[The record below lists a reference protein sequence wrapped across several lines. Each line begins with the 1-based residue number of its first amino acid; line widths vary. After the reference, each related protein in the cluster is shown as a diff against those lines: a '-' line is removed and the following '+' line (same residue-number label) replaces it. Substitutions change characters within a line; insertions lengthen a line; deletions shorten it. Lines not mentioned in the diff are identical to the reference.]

1 MEHLLKYKT
10 RNDSN
15 PKGKPRVYFACH
27 PDDYETTFERI
38 SNQILMKQNCV
49 IYYSESNQGLK
60 EDELKD
66 AILQMQLVVIPI
78 TAKFLFEDNQAYE
91 FIFKT
96 AKSNNIPILPIMQE
110 KNIETIFNEK
120 CGDIQ
125 YLDEF
130 TLDPTAISYDKKL
143 ENFLNSVLIS
153 DELAEKIRNAFDAY
167 IFLSY
172 RKKDRKYAQ
181 ELMKLIHKNDFCRDI
196 AIWYDEF
203 LVPGESFNDAI
214 ADALKKSKLFALVV
228 TPNLINEENYVMTT
242 EYPMARER
250 KMHILPAE
258 SVETD
263 KEELKAKFAD
273 IPDCTDAHNEK
284 MLSDS
289 MLQAIKALAIKSN
302 DSSPEHNFFIGLAY
316 LSGID
321 VEVDFQRAVSLIKS
335 SAEAGLIEAKEKLV
349 AMYENG
355 LGVKRDYFEV
365 IKWQVEVCE
374 YYYEMYYSEPSQEN
388 LENVINAN
396 YRTAFA
402 FINVQMY
409 DEAKDAFKTV
419 LDQSEELKEYDASA
433 AEQHRINA
441 LNGLH
446 KNSIRNG
453 EYAEATKY
461 IAEVLDVLEENTEID
476 TMQKAIYYSNAGL
489 SSYFEQNID
498 QANKYYNIS
507 LSLFQKVDDKS
518 TDYLVAISRLYMNMG
533 TTMYAI
539 KDYDTAIRNYEE
551 SMKYS
556 EEANELSANKYIEDI
571 FECYC
576 SITRIYIQQ
585 EEVET
590 GDKVLHKLFNIIYK
604 KHKDEKQ
611 VTWIPFKAKLQN
623 LIGMLHWKKENYPLA
638 EKHYN
643 KAATYYEKYDFME
656 NNPYLIEIAMVY
668 NNLGV
673 LYSSN
678 DDYDK
683 AVESYKKA
691 SSKFLSKNNTEI
703 KNREYYALMELN
715 IATCLFKN
723 KKYEE
728 AEKYVFSAY
737 ELYKTMYKEGNSQF
751 ACELKLTA
759 KQALEICLKQKK
771 IIKGLKTYYKALLMI
786 K

>member
-302 DSSPEHNFFIGLAY
+302 DSSPEHNFFIGL
-316 LSGID
+316 L
-321 VEVDFQRAVSLIKS
+321 
-335 SAEAGLIEAKEKLV
+335 
-349 AMYENG
+349 
-355 LGVKRDYFEV
+355 
-365 IKWQVEVCE
+365 
-374 YYYEMYYSEPSQEN
+374 
-388 LENVINAN
+388 
-396 YRTAFA
+396 
-402 FINVQMY
+402 
-409 DEAKDAFKTV
+409 
-419 LDQSEELKEYDASA
+419 
-433 AEQHRINA
+433 
-441 LNGLH
+441 
-446 KNSIRNG
+446 
-453 EYAEATKY
+453 
-461 IAEVLDVLEENTEID
+461 
-476 TMQKAIYYSNAGL
+476 
-489 SSYFEQNID
+489 
-498 QANKYYNIS
+498 
-507 LSLFQKVDDKS
+507 
-518 TDYLVAISRLYMNMG
+518 
-533 TTMYAI
+533 
-539 KDYDTAIRNYEE
+539 
-551 SMKYS
+551 
-556 EEANELSANKYIEDI
+556 
-571 FECYC
+571 
-576 SITRIYIQQ
+576 
-585 EEVET
+585 
-590 GDKVLHKLFNIIYK
+590 
-604 KHKDEKQ
+604 
-611 VTWIPFKAKLQN
+611 
-623 LIGMLHWKKENYPLA
+623 
-638 EKHYN
+638 
-643 KAATYYEKYDFME
+643 
-656 NNPYLIEIAMVY
+656 
-668 NNLGV
+668 
-673 LYSSN
+673 
-678 DDYDK
+678 
-683 AVESYKKA
+683 
-691 SSKFLSKNNTEI
+691 
-703 KNREYYALMELN
+703 
-715 IATCLFKN
+715 
-723 KKYEE
+723 
-728 AEKYVFSAY
+728 
-737 ELYKTMYKEGNSQF
+737 
-751 ACELKLTA
+751 
-759 KQALEICLKQKK
+759 
-771 IIKGLKTYYKALLMI
+771 
-786 K
+786 

>member
-203 LVPGESFNDAI
+203 LVPGENFNDAI

-263 KEELKAKFAD
+263 KDQLKAKFAD
-273 IPDCTDAHNEK
+273 IPDCTDMHNEK

-365 IKWQVEVCE
+365 LKWQVEVCE

-396 YRTAFA
+396 YKTAFV

-419 LDQSEELKEYDASA
+419 LDQAEELKEYDEFA

-461 IAEVLDVLEENTEID
+461 IAQVLDVLEENTEID
-476 TMQKAIYYSNAGL
+476 NMQKAIYYSNAGL
-489 SSYFEQNID
+489 SAYFEQNID

-576 SITRIYIQQ
+576 SIATIYIQQ
-585 EEVET
+585 EDLET
-590 GDKVLHKLFNIIYK
+590 ADKVLHKLFDTIYK
-604 KHKDEKQ
+604 EHKDEKQ

-771 IIKGLKTYYKALLMI
+771 IIKGIKAYYEALLII